1 MSEELNA
8 TVGSA
13 AGKIWE
19 FLDRNGEASVTRLAE
34 ETGLS
39 RNDVQRAIGWLAREG
54 KLRIERR
61 GRYEFFA
68 LVAK

>member
-1 MSEELNA
+1 MSEELNT

-19 FLDRNGEASVTRLAE
+19 FLDRNGEASASRLAE
-34 ETGLS
+34 ETGLN

-68 LVAK
+68 LAAE